1 MLKLV
6 GMFVAVAGVLFG
18 FGQGLLAHF
27 GPSGS
32 KPVASA
38 SMATK
43 PAAPAPSPA
52 PSGPQA
58 ISLSAD
64 AAGHFSTD
72 VRINGLFVKGL
83 VDTGATVIAI
93 PGDEAKKLGLSPP
106 ASAYT
111 TPIQTANGRV
121 MAATIKLSEVRI
133 GTVVVRD
140 VEGVIVPQGLHVTLV
155 GMSFFNR
162 LQSFE
167 MRGKTLVLRQ

>member
-6 GMFVAVAGVLFG
+6 GMFVAAAGILFG

-38 SMATK
+38 NMAAK
-43 PAAPAPSPA
+43 PATSAPVTA
-52 PSGPQA
+52 GPQA

-64 AAGHFSTD
+64 ASGHFSTD
-72 VRINGLFVKGL
+72 VRINGMFAKGL

-93 PGDEAKKLGLSPP
+93 PGDEAKKLGISPP

-121 MAATIKLSEVRI
+121 MAATVKLNEVRI
-133 GTVVVRD
+133 GSIVVRD
-140 VEGVIVPQGLHVTLV
+140 VEGVIVPQGLHITLV

>member
-1 MLKLV
+1 
-6 GMFVAVAGVLFG
+6 MFKIVVMFLSVTGLLMA

-32 KPVASA
+32 RPIPQQQAASPV
-38 SMATK
+38 
-43 PAAPAPSPA
+43 APAPT
-52 PSGPQA
+52 SGPQA
-58 ISLSAD
+58 VSLSAD
-64 AAGHFSTD
+64 ASGHFSTD
-72 VRINGLFVKGL
+72 VRINNLFVKGL

-93 PGDEAKKLGLSPP
+93 PGDEAKKIGLNPP

-121 MAATIKLSEVRI
+121 NAASVRLSEVRI
-133 GTVVVRD
+133 GTVVARD
-140 VEGVIVPQGLHVTLV
+140 VEAVIVPQGLHVTLV

>member
-6 GMFVAVAGVLFG
+6 GMFVAMAGIFLG

-27 GPSGS
+27 S
-32 KPVASA
+32 
-38 SMATK
+38 T
-43 PAAPAPSPA
+43 PAATGAPVKANLAQPV

-58 ISLSAD
+58 VSLSAD
-64 AAGHFSTD
+64 ASGHFATD
-72 VRINGLFVKGL
+72 VRLNGMFVKGL

-93 PGDEAKKLGLSPP
+93 PGAEAKKIGINPP

-111 TPIQTANGRV
+111 TPIQTANGTV
-121 MAATIKLSEVRI
+121 KAARIQLQEVRV

-140 VEGVIVPQGLHVTLV
+140 VEGVIVPSGLEITLV

>member
-1 MLKLV
+1 MVKLA
-6 GMFVAVAGVLFG
+6 GMFLAVAGLLMG

-27 GPSGS
+27 GPGGS
-32 KPVASA
+32 RPMPQQA
-38 SMATK
+38 ATAQ
-43 PAAPAPSPA
+43 PANAAA

-58 ISLSAD
+58 VSLSAD
-64 AAGHFSTD
+64 ASGHFSTD
-72 VRINGLFVKGL
+72 IRINNLFVKGL

-93 PGDEAKKLGLSPP
+93 PGDDAKKLGLNPP

-121 MAATIKLSEVRI
+121 NAATVRLAEVRV
-133 GTVVVRD
+133 GTIVVRD
-140 VEGVIVPQGLHVTLV
+140 VEAVIVPQGLHVTLV